1 MNEQD
6 VYDAIVTRRSTRNYK
21 PTPVE
26 PEKLARIID
35 AGRYAPSGGNSQTNR
50 FFVVQKQE
58 IIADLVKLVEE
69 AFAKMDVYDGMYRS
83 LRNSILRSKE
93 GGYLFCYNAPVLV
106 VVANKKDYGN
116 NMADCACALEN
127 MMLMANSLDL
137 GSCWINQLKWLN
149 EDPDLLALF
158 RSLGMREDERI
169 YGAVSLGYAATD
181 SGLPSRRR
189 MPQKGN
195 VVAFVG

>member
-58 IIADLVKLVEE
+58 IIADIPMSELYGYST
-69 AFAKMDVYDGMYRS
+69 D
-83 LRNSILRSKE
+83 LRSMT
-93 GGYLFCYNAPVLV
+93 GGIGDYSYEFARYEPAPSDVQAKV
-106 VVANKKDYGN
+106 IDEAEKV
-116 NMADCACALEN
+116 
-127 MMLMANSLDL
+127 
-137 GSCWINQLKWLN
+137 
-149 EDPDLLALF
+149 ED
-158 RSLGMREDERI
+158 DE
-169 YGAVSLGYAATD
+169 
-181 SGLPSRRR
+181 
-189 MPQKGN
+189 
-195 VVAFVG
+195 

>member
-1 MNEQD
+1 M
-6 VYDAIVTRRSTRNYK
+6 DALEAILTRRSTRSFK
-21 PTPVE
+21 PDPVE
-26 PEKLARIID
+26 PEKLSLLLDAARQ
-35 AGRYAPSGGNSQTNR
+35 APSGGNNQTNH
-50 FFVVQKQE
+50 FFVIRSKDVL
-58 IIADLVKLVEE
+58 DKLVELTVAGFCKME
-69 AFAKMDVYDGMYRS
+69 IAEDTYASLKHAITAAKR
-83 LRNSILRSKE
+83 
-93 GGYLFCYNAPVLV
+93 GGYVFHYNAPVLIA
-106 VVANKKDYGN
+106 VANRKEYGN
-116 NMADCACALEN
+116 NLADCACAIEN
-127 MMLMANSLDL
+127 IMVAANALDL

>member
-116 NMADCACALEN
+116 NMADCAVAIEN
-127 MMLMANSLDL
+127 MMVEANALDL
-137 GSCWINQLKWLN
+137 GSCWINQLRWLN
-149 EDPDLLALF
+149 EEPTLLEYM
-158 RSLGMREDERI
+158 RKLGLPEDERV
-169 YGAVSLGYAATD
+169 YGASIFGYPATED
-181 SGLPSRRR
+181 GKPNRDPLPRT
-189 MPQKGN
+189 GVD
-195 VVAFVG
+195 VVYL

>member
-58 IIADLVKLVEE
+58 IIADLIKLVEE
-69 AFAKMDVYDGMYRS
+69 AFSKMDVYDGMYRS

-116 NMADCACALEN
+116 NMADCAVAIEN
-127 MMLMANSLDL
+127 MMVEANALDL
-137 GSCWINQLKWLN
+137 GSCWINQLRWLN
-149 EDPDLLALF
+149 EEPTLLEYM
-158 RSLGMREDERI
+158 RKLGLPEDERV
-169 YGAVSLGYAATD
+169 YGAVIFGYPATED
-181 SGLPSRRR
+181 GKPNRVPLPRT
-189 MPQKGN
+189 GVD
-195 VVAFVG
+195 VVYL

>member
-58 IIADLVKLVEE
+58 IIADLIKLVEE
-69 AFAKMDVYDGMYRS
+69 AFSKMDVYDGMYRS

-116 NMADCACALEN
+116 NMADCAVAIEN
-127 MMLMANSLDL
+127 MMVEANALDL
-137 GSCWINQLKWLN
+137 GSCWINQLRWLN
-149 EDPDLLALF
+149 EEPTLLEYM
-158 RSLGMREDERI
+158 RKLGLPEDERV
-169 YGAVSLGYAATD
+169 YGAAIFGYPATED
-181 SGLPSRRR
+181 GKPNRVPLPRT
-189 MPQKGN
+189 GVD
-195 VVAFVG
+195 VVYL